1 MVDIWKCFKNGY
13 LRKVDR
19 SNALVSCVY
28 GIAHTT
34 TSEISS
40 LKIPEADAFLDR
52 MYACK
57 KKKKSKIKILHVY
70 M

>member
-40 LKIPEADAFLDR
+40 LKIPKADAFLDS

-57 KKKKSKIKILHVY
+57 INIKIKKAK
-70 M
+70 